1 MAFQK
6 YKHALMIASNY
17 NSIKSYAKIN
27 IGLKILDL
35 LPDGYHSLCTIMQEI
50 DFYDLI
56 TIKPINTLEIKM
68 TCNGPIKV
76 PQDDS
81 NLCFQAAELIFKNY
95 TCNHGIH
102 IILDKNI
109 PVGSGLGGG
118 SSNAARILC
127 ALNLLFN
134 LKINQLDL
142 HKLAFKLGCDVP
154 FFINGGIQLSEGK
167 GEKLSLA
174 PINLSKHYVLLILPK
189 FSISTKWAYSFFKND
204 LCKRFDSN
212 KFRSFQQSVD
222 WALFENDFE
231 KVINLT
237 YPEVGQIRETLESK
251 DALFVSLSG
260 SGSAMFGIFDN
271 FLNADLAHQA
281 LKTYKSHIVRTINR
295 V

>member
-1 MAFQK
+1 MM
-6 YKHALMIASNY
+6 HSTY
-17 NSIKSYAKIN
+17 NNIKSYAKIN
-27 IGLKILDL
+27 FGLKILDL

-56 TIKPINTLEIKM
+56 NIKPIDDLEIKI
-68 TCNGPIKV
+68 TCSGPVKV
-76 PQDDS
+76 PEDES
-81 NLCFQAAELIFKNY
+81 NLCVKAAQLIFKNY
-95 TCNHGIH
+95 KCNHGVH
-102 IILDKNI
+102 IFLNKNI
-109 PVGSGLGGG
+109 PVGAGLGGG

-127 ALNLLFN
+127 SLNTLFN
-134 LKINQLDL
+134 LKISDFHL
-142 HKLAFKLGCDVP
+142 HQLAFKIGCDVP

-167 GEKLSLA
+167 GEKLSPLS
-174 PINLSKHYVLLILPK
+174 INLTKYNILLILPA

-251 DALFVSLSG
+251 NSLFVSLSG

-271 FLNADLAHQA
+271 FLNVDLAHQA

>member
-1 MAFQK
+1 M
-6 YKHALMIASNY
+6 LSNY
-17 NSIKSYAKIN
+17 KDIKSYAKIN

-35 LPDGYHSLCTIMQEI
+35 LPDGYHAVSTIMQEI
-50 DFYDLI
+50 DFCDLI
-56 TIKPINTLEIKM
+56 TIQPIDQLEVKI
-68 TCNGPIKV
+68 TCTGPVHV
-76 PQDDS
+76 PENDS
-81 NLCFQAAELIFKNY
+81 NLCVKAAQLIFSNY
-95 TCNHGIH
+95 NCKHGVH
-102 IILDKNI
+102 IFLNKNI
-109 PVGSGLGGG
+109 PVGAGLGGG
-118 SSNAARILC
+118 SSNAAHILC
-127 ALNLLFN
+127 LLNKLFN
-134 LKINQLDL
+134 LKINTFDL
-142 HKLAFKLGCDVP
+142 HQLAFQLGCDVP

-167 GEKLSLA
+167 GEKLSPL
-174 PINLSKHYVLLILPK
+174 PINLDQYYILLVLPE
-189 FSISTKWAYSFFKND
+189 FSISTQWAYSFFKND

-237 YPEVGQIRETLESK
+237 YPEVEQIRETLESK
-251 DALFVSLSG
+251 EALFVSLSG

>member
-1 MAFQK
+1 MP
-6 YKHALMIASNY
+6 LIY
-17 NSIKSYAKIN
+17 NDIKSYAKIN

-50 DFYDLI
+50 DLYDLI
-56 TIKPINTLEIKM
+56 TIKSIDELEIKIS
-68 TCNGPIKV
+68 CDGPVQV
-76 PQDDS
+76 PEDDS
-81 NLCFQAAELIFKNY
+81 NLCVQAAKLIFKNY
-95 TCNHGIH
+95 KCNHGVH
-102 IILDKNI
+102 IFLHKNI
-109 PVGSGLGGG
+109 PVGAGLGGG
-118 SSNAARILC
+118 SSNAACILS
-127 ALNLLFN
+127 ALNRLFN
-134 LKINQLDL
+134 LKICEFDL
-142 HKLAFKLGCDVP
+142 HQLAFKVGCDVP

-167 GEKLSLA
+167 GEKLTPLS
-174 PINLSKHYVLLILPK
+174 INLNKYNILLILPE

-251 DALFVSLSG
+251 EALFVSLSG

>member
-1 MAFQK
+1 M
-6 YKHALMIASNY
+6 LSNY
-17 NSIKSYAKIN
+17 KDIKSYAKIN
-27 IGLKILDL
+27 VGLKILDL
-35 LPDGYHSLCTIMQEI
+35 LPDGYHSVSTIMQEI

-56 TIKPINTLEIKM
+56 TIEPIEQLEIKI
-68 TCNGPIKV
+68 TCTGPVSV
-76 PQDDS
+76 PEDYS
-81 NLCFQAAELIFKNY
+81 NLCIKAAQLIFSNY
-95 TCNHGIH
+95 NCKHGIH
-102 IILDKNI
+102 IFLNKNI
-109 PVGSGLGGG
+109 PVGAGLGGG
-118 SSNAARILC
+118 SSNAATILC
-127 ALNLLFN
+127 SLNKLFN
-134 LKINQLDL
+134 LKINTFDL
-142 HKLAFKLGCDVP
+142 HKLAFELGCDIP

-167 GEKLSLA
+167 GEKLSPLL
-174 PINLSKHYVLLILPK
+174 INLNKYYMVLVLPE

-231 KVINLT
+231 KVINST

-251 DALFVSLSG
+251 EALFVSLSG